1 MFDLADFTMD
11 ALPDATPKGFEPP
24 PRTEKGIFCMLAE
37 CVNHNH
43 MESMDLTQVTTF
55 FFFFF
60 QKQVMQLALIY
71 IWVNQVRAQITGEP
85 ELYRDLENDNNK
97 NNI

>member
-1 MFDLADFTMD
+1 MCK
-11 ALPDATPKGFEPP
+11 PQPYGINGFN
-24 PRTEKGIFCMLAE
+24 TGNNL
-37 CVNHNH
+37 
-43 MESMDLTQVTTF
+43 L